1 MTCRAGS
8 ATGDFRSR
16 LGYTK
21 QACAAW
27 LDRKK
32 QEVFLKLLF
41 NPNLYLSYNKPTF
54 TGGKQSK
61 AVGRVFDLWSDLG

>member
-1 MTCRAGS
+1 MSYSQAACWLDMQMTCRAGS

-41 NPNLYLSYNKPTF
+41 KVL
-54 TGGKQSK
+54 
-61 AVGRVFDLWSDLG
+61 AVL